1 MSVVSGAQLVH
12 SQEINHFREN
22 FRKVFLA
29 LTKSSEDNK
38 QLIRKCRMLGRNL
51 AETGTK
57 LHQVLEVKLKDDGL
71 IQDLRCVSVS
81 LFNRTR
87 RTSSCW
93 PVPSA
98 VISLA

>member
-22 FRKVFLA
+22 FRKLFLA

-57 LHQVLEVKLKDDGL
+57 LHQVLEIKLKDDGL

-81 LFNRTR
+81 PELGTPPVVDLF
-87 RTSSCW
+87 
-93 PVPSA
+93 PST